1 MENKENK
8 MQSGGLNRRDLLKVI
23 TAAPAA
29 ALVPLAPGL
38 AHELVEPPV
47 PGAAQESQGAYG
59 PKFFNAHQY
68 RTIAVLSDW
77 IIPADNRSGSAT
89 QAGVPEF
96 VDDWLDAEKASPPTR
111 GHMRAARVSMGTE
124 VLGSLTWMDMECN
137 RLYSRD
143 FVDCSAA
150 QQKQI
155 LDRIAYPRKAAQD
168 DANAAAAFSH
178 VRDLVVAGF
187 FSSKMGIEDL
197 RYLGNEY
204 VEQWNGCPQPDLER
218 LAVSYNEDWA
228 HWKKAAT
235 GGN

>member
-8 MQSGGLNRRDLLKVI
+8 KQSGGLNRRDLLKVI

-29 ALVPLAPGL
+29 ALIPLAPGL
-38 AHELVEPPV
+38 ASELASAPL
-47 PGAAQESQGAYG
+47 PGGAQESQAAYE

-68 RTIAVLSDW
+68 RTVAVLSDW
-77 IIPADNRSGSAT
+77 IIPVDDRSGSAT

-96 VDDWLDAEKASPPTR
+96 MDDWLDAEKTSAPTR
-111 GHMRAARVSMGTE
+111 RHRRTEGASMGTE

-155 LDRIAYPRKAAQD
+155 LDRIAYPRKAAPD

-178 VRDLVVAGF
+178 VRDLAVAGF

-197 RYLGNEY
+197 QYLGNKV
-204 VEQWNGCPQPDLER
+204 VEQWNGCPQADLER
-218 LAVSYNEDWA
+218 LGVSYNEDWA
-228 HWKKAAT
+228 HWKKTVT